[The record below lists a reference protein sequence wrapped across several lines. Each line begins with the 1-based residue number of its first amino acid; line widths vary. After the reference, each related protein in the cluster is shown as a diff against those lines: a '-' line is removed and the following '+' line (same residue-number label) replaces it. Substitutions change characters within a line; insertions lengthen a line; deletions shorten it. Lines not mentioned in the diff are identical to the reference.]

1 LLIKQSK
8 NKGMQYNIKLKVL
21 DQNSNILEETILKN
35 VTPNNMTVSEI
46 KSLVNLENY
55 TDITSSTFKVN
66 GENANDND
74 LVTKFSFLSYTV
86 NCNV

>member
-1 LLIKQSK
+1 
-8 NKGMQYNIKLKVL
+8 MEYNIKLKVL

-35 VTPNNMTVSEI
+35 VTQNNLTIGEI

-66 GENANDND
+66 GIDANDGD
-74 LVTKFSFLSYTV
+74 LITKFSFLSYTV

>member
-1 LLIKQSK
+1 
-8 NKGMQYNIKLKVL
+8 
-21 DQNSNILEETILKN
+21 
-35 VTPNNMTVSEI
+35 MTVSEI